1 MNSLR
6 SILLIFSLLI
16 YLVVQILL
24 FKNLALFGVAF
35 CFIYL
40 LYFLLLPI
48 EFKTIPVLFIA
59 FFSGLLVDLFY
70 DTMGIHTASLI
81 LFVFIRGFWI
91 KILIPTG
98 GYDTNIQPTIFN
110 MSFGWF
116 ATYSLPL
123 LLIYHFM
130 FFFIENLGT
139 DLYFSIVQKAVSSV
153 IFVFIMGIVVQLL
166 FYRNKR
172 GI

>member
-6 SILLIFSLLI
+6 SVFLLVSLILFLI
-16 YLVVQILL
+16 VQILL
-24 FKNLALFGVAF
+24 FKNLALFGIAF

-48 EFKTIPVLFIA
+48 EFKTIPALILAFIT
-59 FFSGLLVDLFY
+59 GLILDMFY
-70 DTMGIHTASLI
+70 DTIGIHTACLL
-81 LFVFIRGFWI
+81 LFVFLRGFWI
-91 KILIPTG
+91 KLLIPTG
-98 GYDTNIQPTIFN
+98 GYDSNIQPTMFN

-123 LLIYHFM
+123 LMIYHFT

-139 DLYFSIVQKAVSSV
+139 NLYFTIFKKAIPSV
-153 IFVFIMGIVVQLL
+153 IFVFLMSIVVQLL
-166 FYRNKR
+166 FYRSKR
-172 GI
+172 GN